1 MSDWINIEPTEL
13 FGPGQARLV
22 DLDDVQIAVFNIE
35 GEYHAIEN
43 NCSHDHSP
51 MLSSDLELEQLL
63 DGEQIICPRHGA
75 RFCIKTGKA
84 LTPPAYE
91 DIPTFPVQ
99 ITDGIV
105 QTRDDRWD

>member
-22 DLDDVQIAVFNIE
+22 DMGDVQIAVFNLD
-35 GEYHAIEN
+35 GEYFAIEDT
-43 NCSHDHSP
+43 CSHDNSP
-51 MLSSDLELEQLL
+51 LLGCGLETEQLL
-63 DGEQIICPRHGA
+63 DGDQIICPRHGA
-75 RFCIKTGKA
+75 RFCLKTGAA

-91 DIPTFPVQ
+91 DIPIFPVQ

-105 QTRDDRWD
+105 QTRDNRWD

>member
-1 MSDWINIEPTEL
+1 MSDWINIEPTEH

-22 DLDDVQIAVFNIE
+22 DLGDVQIAVFNLD
-35 GEYHAIEN
+35 GEYYAIED
-43 NCSHDHSP
+43 NCSHDNSP
-51 MLSSDLELEQLL
+51 LLGCELKPDQLL
-63 DGEQIICPRHGA
+63 DGDQIICPRHGA

-91 DIPTFPVQ
+91 DISTFPIQV
-99 ITDGIV
+99 TDGIV

>member
-1 MSDWINIEPTEL
+1 MSDWINIEPVEH

-22 DLDDVQIAVFNIE
+22 DLDDVQIAVFNLD
-35 GEYHAIEN
+35 GEYHAIEDS
-43 NCSHDHSP
+43 CSHDNSP
-51 MLSSDLELEQLL
+51 MLACGLELDQLL
-63 DGEQIICPRHGA
+63 DGDQIICPRHGA

-91 DIPTFPVQ
+91 DVPTFPVQ

-105 QTRDDRWD
+105 QIRDNRGD

>member
-22 DLDDVQIAVFNIE
+22 NLGDVQIAVFNID
-35 GEYHAIEN
+35 GEFHAIEN
-43 NCSHDHSP
+43 NCSHDNSQ

-91 DIPTFPVQ
+91 DVPVFPVQ

-105 QTRDDRWD
+105 QTRDNRWD

>member
-1 MSDWINIEPTEL
+1 MSDWINIEPTEH

-22 DLDDVQIAVFNIE
+22 DLGDVQIAVFNLD
-35 GEYHAIEN
+35 GEYYAIEDT
-43 NCSHDHSP
+43 CSHDNSP
-51 MLSSDLELEQLL
+51 LLGCGSETAQLL
-63 DGEQIICPRHGA
+63 DGDQIICPRHGA
-75 RFCIKTGKA
+75 RFCIKTGAA

-91 DIPTFPVQ
+91 DLPTFPVQ

>member
-1 MSDWINIEPTEL
+1 MSDWINIEPTEH

-22 DLDDVQIAVFNIE
+22 DLGDVQIAVFNLD
-35 GEYHAIEN
+35 GEYFAIEN
-43 NCSHDHSP
+43 NCSHDNSP
-51 MLSSDLELEQLL
+51 MLGCGLETDQLL

-84 LTPPAYE
+84 LTLPAYE
-91 DIPTFPVQ
+91 DVSTFPVQ

-105 QTRDDRWD
+105 QTRDNRWD